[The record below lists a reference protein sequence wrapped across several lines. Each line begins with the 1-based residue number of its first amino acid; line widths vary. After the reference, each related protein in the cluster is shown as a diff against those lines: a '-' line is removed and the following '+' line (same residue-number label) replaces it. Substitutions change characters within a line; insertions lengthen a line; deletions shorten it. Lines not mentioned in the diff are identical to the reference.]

1 LRQIQNI
8 NPTIMNETL
17 TSLIRLQ
24 ELTLKGESKNHIS
37 ELHREINRLRAG
49 LSQHI
54 LRRFDH
60 FTKFRRLAVAQLSE
74 SGACNSC
81 HMRLLPADALHIRSS
96 SHRLATCPFCE
107 CFLYSPPPPNLIREP
122 NLSKREHD

>member
-1 LRQIQNI
+1 MKRM
-8 NPTIMNETL
+8 IMNKTL
-17 TSLIRLQ
+17 TSLIQLQ
-24 ELTLKGESKNHIS
+24 ELTLKCGSENRVSESHGEIK
-37 ELHREINRLRAG
+37 RLRAG
-49 LSQHI
+49 LPEGI

-81 HMRLLPADALHIRSS
+81 HMKLPPADALHIRSS

-107 CFLYSPPPPNLIREP
+107 CFLYSPAANLITQ
-122 NLSKREHD
+122 SKPPVPDHD